1 MPMSDVIAQTAASLQ
16 LDLIEIE
23 RTAGG
28 TLRITIDWPW
38 DAAAAEHPAIGVEDC
53 ERMTRQL
60 QYALEVEAIDYKR
73 LEVAS
78 PGIDRPLRHEL
89 DLQRFA
95 GEAIDLV
102 LKAPVGADLA
112 KASGGTVGAARK
124 RFRGVL
130 RQAAGSMESAVGW
143 ELVVDDTLADRKPGG
158 ANKPLSKTQQK
169 KLAGKVDQVLG
180 FVWSEVASARLAPIV
195 DFSGR
200 KPRLA

>member
-1 MPMSDVIAQTAASLQ
+1 MAVNDVIAQTAASLQ

-28 TLRITIDWPW
+28 TLRVTIDWPW
-38 DAAAAEHPAIGVEDC
+38 DADAAEHPAVGVEDC

-60 QYALEVEAIDYKR
+60 QYALEVENVEYKR

-78 PGIDRPLRHEL
+78 PGIDRPLRHEK

-102 LKAPVGADLA
+102 LKAAVGADLA

-130 RQAAGSMESAVGW
+130 RQAASGW
-143 ELVVDDTLADRKPGG
+143 ELVVDDSLADRKPGA

-169 KLAGKVDQVLG
+169 KLAAKVEQVLG

-200 KPRLA
+200 KPRLT